1 MKNKNNVQKEY
12 DKNLKKKVKK
22 PVKKKVKVHSVPS
35 YGHGEVSMIDWLL
48 TSR

>member
-1 MKNKNNVQKEY
+1 MENKNNVQKEY
-12 DKNLKKKVKK
+12 NKTLKKKAKKKVKI
-22 PVKKKVKVHSVPS
+22 HCVPS